1 MRKTMLSLAA
11 VGLTVVGSATA
22 VQAAPFS
29 PQRSTTRS
37 PRLTDLPQRFFIA
50 HRSAGAFLA
59 PENTEQA
66 LKAGVADPDADL
78 LEFDIQV
85 LKDGV
90 GGVMHDPTVDRVT
103 TGTGNVADFDSAAFQ
118 KLVIDAP
125 SWFGGKATTTHPLL
139 FTQVLDEFAGK
150 TRLLAHPKTTEA
162 MRLVIDELTRRNLTG
177 SVMVQTFS
185 RSDAVLAEQAGIT
198 AQVIVGGAQQATI
211 DTPEAIKADGLK
223 RVSVWSALPDSLIAS
238 YVKAGLTVACYDV
251 NRQYRRDELYRL
263 GVQGIDTND
272 PPYVRGDVARY
283 RRTRD
288 PFTTQ
293 NWWYGQISQSQYPEA
308 LGPRQRGRFIAP
320 GWWHVNLGDYPL
332 LALQGW
338 AVLPKSYTLRLKMR
352 WDSLG
357 TDKSRWGGVYF
368 SAVRDS
374 AFTSADSP
382 LNGGY
387 LAVLRRDGTLIL
399 YRKDAGHTTRL
410 KSVRT
415 PALKK
420 GTIATL
426 RISVTK
432 SSVTVVRYDGPDKS
446 ITAKDSRYR
455 GRYLYLGRYAST
467 GHQGPGLS
475 FGGVS
480 IG

>member
-1 MRKTMLSLAA
+1 MLSLAA
-11 VGLTVVGSATA
+11 VGLTVIGAATA
-22 VQAAPFS
+22 VQAAPLS
-29 PQRSTTRS
+29 PRRSAAG
-37 PRLTDLPQRFFIA
+37 PLRLTDLPQRFFIA
-50 HRSAGAFLA
+50 HRNAGAFLA

-78 LEFDIQV
+78 LEFDIEV

-103 TGTGNVADFDSAAFQ
+103 SGTGNVADYDSAGFQ

-125 SWFGGKATTTHPLL
+125 SWFGGKATATHPML
-139 FTQVLDEFAGK
+139 FEQVLDEFAGRK
-150 TRLLAHPKTTEA
+150 LLLAHPKNTDA
-162 MRLVIDELTRRNLTG
+162 MRLVIDAITRRGLTG
-177 SVMVQTFS
+177 TVMVQTFS

-211 DTPEAIKADGLK
+211 DTPEAIKADGVK
-223 RVSVWSALPDSLIAS
+223 RVSVWASLPDGLIAS
-238 YVKAGLTVACYDV
+238 YVHAGLTVTCYDV
-251 NRQYRRDELYRL
+251 NRQYRRDQLYAL
-263 GVQGIDTND
+263 GVRGIDTND
-272 PPYVRGDVARY
+272 PPYARGDVARY

-308 LGPRQRGRFIAP
+308 LTARQRGRFIAP
-320 GWWHVNLGDYPL
+320 GWWHINLGDYPL

-338 AVLPKSYTLRLKMR
+338 AVLPKSYTLRMNMR
-352 WDSLG
+352 WDNLG
-357 TDKSRWGGVYF
+357 ADKTRWGGTYF

-387 LAVLRRDGTLIL
+387 LAILRRDGTLIL

-410 KSVRT
+410 KSVKT
-415 PALKK
+415 PTLKK
-420 GTIATL
+420 GTTAKL
-426 RISVTK
+426 RVVVSK
-432 SSVTVVRYDGPDKS
+432 SSVTVTRYDGPDKS
-446 ITAKDSRYR
+446 ITVKDAHYR

-480 IG
+480 VG